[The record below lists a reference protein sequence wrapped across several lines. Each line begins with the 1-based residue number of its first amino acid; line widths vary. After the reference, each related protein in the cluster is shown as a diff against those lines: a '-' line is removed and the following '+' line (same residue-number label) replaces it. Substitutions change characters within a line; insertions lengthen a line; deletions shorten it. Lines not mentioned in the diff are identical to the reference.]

1 MAKHLLITGANR
13 GIGLTMVQHY
23 LADGWLVTACCRE
36 PENAKELQSLLEANE
51 GLSVFQLDVTDYE
64 GVDELA
70 ENLVGEPIDLL
81 INNAGYYGPKGSGF
95 GGTDV
100 DEWRQVMEINTIAP
114 LKIAEAFCANLALS
128 EHGIYAAISSKMGS
142 MGDNTSGG
150 SYIYRSSKAALN
162 SVVKSLSIDLSS
174 DGTYVVAIHPGWVQT
189 AMGGPNALITTDE
202 SVTGIKRV
210 LDNLSTEQ
218 SGGFYD
224 FNGKE
229 IAW

>member
-36 PENAKELQSLLEANE
+36 PENAKELQSLLEENE

-64 GVDELA
+64 AVDELA
-70 ENLVGEPIDLL
+70 ENLAGEPIDLL
-81 INNAGYYGPKGSGF
+81 INNAGYYGPKGCAF
-95 GGTDV
+95 GDTDV
-100 DEWRQVMEINTIAP
+100 EEWRQVMEVNTIAP
-114 LKIAEAFCANLALS
+114 LKIGEAFCTNLALS
-128 EHGIYAAISSKMGS
+128 EHGIYAAVSSKMGS

-162 SVVKSLSIDLSS
+162 SIVKSLSIDLQPQ
-174 DGTYVVAIHPGWVQT
+174 GTSVVAIHPGWVQT
-189 AMGGPNALITTDE
+189 EMGGPNALITTDE
-202 SVTGIKRV
+202 SVTGIKRL
-210 LDNLSTEQ
+210 LDGLSTKHN
-218 SGGFYD
+218 GGFYD
-224 FNGKE
+224 FNGNE